1 MEPNDIHEK
10 ATEALE
16 NVARM
21 TDQMEKEYEEKIEI
35 LKLQFEDACKQA
47 EKYLV
52 ENQQLK
58 KQLDEKKL
66 DNALNN
72 VKDAMSDLLDEEN
85 EELTSA
91 LKDAYEKMD
100 FLELGLTQL
109 REEANR
115 ARRDFTGLQLAVSVL
130 IFIYGV
136 IYGKHWC
143 M

>member
-52 ENQQLK
+52 ENQELK

-66 DNALNN
+66 DNELNN
-72 VKDAMSDLLDEEN
+72 VKDAMSDVLDEEN

>member
-1 MEPNDIHEK
+1 MELNNIHEK

-21 TDQMEKEYEEKIEI
+21 TDEMEKEYEEKIEI

-52 ENQQLK
+52 ENQELK

>member
-1 MEPNDIHEK
+1 MELNNIHEK

-66 DNALNN
+66 DNTLNN
-72 VKDAMSDLLDEEN
+72 VKEALCDVLDEEN

>member
-1 MEPNDIHEK
+1 MELNNIHEK

-21 TDQMEKEYEEKIEI
+21 TDEMEKEYEEKIEI

-130 IFIYGV
+130 IFVYGV
-136 IYGKHWC
+136 IYGKYSC